1 MRALHDLL
9 DLLWP
14 RLCLACETLI
24 RATGAAGIAAPPLGL
39 CPPCHG
45 RLVAIDPAASCAT
58 CARPLAVATGPAR
71 QRCGHCLAEPPE
83 YDRLTALWRYETP
96 LKEVVHAFKFGRL
109 DYLGAHLA
117 RALAQTLG
125 ERRREAAD
133 WRPPGLRDLPELPD
147 LPELIIP
154 LPLPW
159 PRRLARGFNQTELLA
174 WPLARELDRPCRRA
188 LARRFF
194 ARRQTGQT
202 RTGRVRAAHFL
213 VRDRRAIAGRSILL
227 IDDVVTTGATVRA
240 ASAVLR
246 RAGASRIEVAVVGW
260 TPPQLSLE
268 SGLGAAWGGPSQR
281 LTVP

>member
-24 RATGAAGIAAPPLGL
+24 RASGDGGLAAPPLGL
-39 CPPCHG
+39 CSSCYG
-45 RLVAIDPAASCAT
+45 RLVTIDPAASCAT
-58 CARPLAVATGPAR
+58 CARPLAFAAGPTL
-71 QRCGHCLAEPPE
+71 QRCGRCLAEPPE
-83 YDRLTALWRYETP
+83 LDRLTALWRYETP

-109 DYLGAHLA
+109 DFLGGHLA
-117 RALAQTLG
+117 RALARALG
-125 ERRREAAD
+125 ERRRAAAGSG
-133 WRPPGLRDLPELPD
+133 PPGRAALPGPSDLPD
-147 LPELIIP
+147 LPVLSDLPDLIIP

-174 WPLARELDRPCRRA
+174 WPLARELDLPCRRA

-194 ARRQTGQT
+194 ARRQTGQS
-202 RTGRVRAAHFL
+202 RSGRGRAAHFL
-213 VRDRRAIAGRSILL
+213 VCDPRAVAGRSILL

-246 RAGASRIEVAVVGW
+246 RAGARRIEVAVVGW
-260 TPPQLSLE
+260 TPLE
-268 SGLGAAWGGPSQR
+268 PAP
-281 LTVP
+281 